1 MSLTLPNPM
10 EDAQFARDIAS
21 GVYIIDIPP
30 AQAASPGGLESPA
43 TSFATSEEIKALEEP
58 IVVDGSSSIPDG
70 GVRAWLVVFGGFL
83 DFAIAFGLVN
93 SFGTFQ
99 ARYETQWTWLSTSTI
114 TWIGSVQLFILF
126 LGGAVVGP
134 IFDKYGSRALMFSG
148 TAVCL
153 LSFICSSFAT
163 HYYQYLLS
171 QGILLGIGNALLF
184 YPATGAISEWFNH
197 KRGLALGIAL
207 SGSSVGGIF
216 WPLIINK
223 LFTVLDAP
231 WVHRIIA
238 LISVP
243 ILLIA
248 CLLVRERND
257 AAGHDTEGRQIKS
270 SSERSIRSAV
280 FEWRF
285 FALCLSLF
293 FIYGGMLI
301 PFYFIP
307 LFAIQHGVGS
317 TMANSL
323 LAIGY
328 TGSFVGRVGSGW
340 IADRFGRFNVL
351 FVMGVLTAGI
361 TFCWVAMTTLSSMIA
376 FTLLFGLF
384 SGGLIP
390 LGSACVA
397 QTTPDMG
404 HIGLRIGFMM
414 AFASFSA
421 LSSGP
426 ASGAIKDATATWF
439 SVQSFSASLTL
450 LGALM
455 IFGLRLWLQ
464 PLGKGKVF

>member
-1 MSLTLPNPM
+1 M
-10 EDAQFARDIAS
+10 EHARFAHDNAPGSHVIN
-21 GVYIIDIPP
+21 IPP
-30 AQAASPGGLESPA
+30 AKAVIIGGLDSPV
-43 TSFATSEEIKALEEP
+43 TSFATSEETK
-58 IVVDGSSSIPDG
+58 VVEDPVAASVPDG
-70 GVRAWLVVFGGFL
+70 GFRAWLVVLGGFL

-99 ARYETQWTWLSTSTI
+99 ARYESQWTWLSTSTI

-134 IFDKYGSRALMFSG
+134 IYDKYGSRALMFSG

-163 HYYQYLLS
+163 HYYQYLLA
-171 QGILLGIGNALLF
+171 QGILLGI
-184 YPATGAISEWFNH
+184 ATGAISEWFNH

-216 WPLIINK
+216 WPIIINK
-223 LFTVLDAP
+223 LFTVVDAP

-243 ILLIA
+243 VLLIA
-248 CLLVRERND
+248 CFLVKERND
-257 AAGHDTEGRQIKS
+257 AAGHDTEGHQLKS
-270 SSERSIRSAV
+270 SEKSIRKAV

-307 LFAIQHGVGS
+307 LFAIEHGVGS
-317 TMANSL
+317 TMANNL

-328 TGSFVGRVGSGW
+328 AGSVVGRVGSGW

-351 FVMGVLTAGI
+351 FVMGVLTAVI
-361 TFCWVAMTTLSSMIA
+361 TFCWSAMTTLSSMIA

-421 LSSGP
+421 LSGGP
-426 ASGAIKDATATWF
+426 ASGAIKDATTTWF
-439 SVQSFSASLTL
+439 AVHSFSASLTL

-455 IFGLRLWLQ
+455 LFGVRLWWQ
-464 PLGKGKVF
+464 PLRGNGVF